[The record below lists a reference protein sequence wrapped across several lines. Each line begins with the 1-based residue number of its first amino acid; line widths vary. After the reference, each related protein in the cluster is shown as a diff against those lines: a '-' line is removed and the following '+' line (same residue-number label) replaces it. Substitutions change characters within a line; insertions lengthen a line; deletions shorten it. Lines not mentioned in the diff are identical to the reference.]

1 MKKFAKE
8 FKDFI
13 ATGNMI
19 ELAVAV
25 ILGGAIGAVIKAFTD
40 GVMMQIVA
48 AIFGQPDFSKMELVL
63 RKNVS
68 CTADAATGAEVCTN
82 ASIKYGAFLNT
93 LITLILTGLVLFM
106 MVKAYNK
113 MKKAKVE
120 EAAPA
125 GPSEID
131 LLTEI
136 RDALKARG

>member
-1 MKKFAKE
+1 MKNFLKE
-8 FKDFI
+8 FKSFI

-40 GVMMQIVA
+40 GIMMQLVA
-48 AIFGQPDFSKMELVL
+48 AIFGQPDFSQLSITL
-63 RKNVS
+63 RKNVGKD
-68 CTADAATGAEVCTN
+68 ADGNPLDATL
-82 ASIKYGAFLNT
+82 KYGAFLNT
-93 LITLILTGLVLFM
+93 LITLVLTGLVLFL

-113 MKKAKVE
+113 MKKSAVE
-120 EAAPA
+120 EAA
-125 GPSEID
+125 GPTEVE

>member
-1 MKKFAKE
+1 MKNFAKE
-8 FKDFI
+8 FREFI

-25 ILGGAIGAVIKAFTD
+25 ILGGAVKVVIDSFTN

-48 AIFGQPDFSKMELVL
+48 AIFGKPNFDQLSFDLSDTP
-63 RKNVS
+63 
-68 CTADAATGAEVCTN
+68 
-82 ASIKYGAFLNT
+82 IYYGQVIT
-93 LITLILTGLVLFM
+93 TIISLIMVGLVLFLII
-106 MVKAYNK
+106 KAYNK
-113 MKKAKVE
+113 MKKAE

-125 GPSEID
+125 GPSELD

>member
-1 MKKFAKE
+1 MKNFLKE
-8 FKDFI
+8 FKSFI

-40 GVMMQIVA
+40 GIMMQLVA
-48 AIFGQPDFSKMELVL
+48 AIFGQPDFSQLSITL
-63 RKNVS
+63 RKNVGKD
-68 CTADAATGAEVCTN
+68 ADGNPLDATL
-82 ASIKYGAFLNT
+82 KYGAFLNT
-93 LITLILTGLVLFM
+93 LITLVLTGLVLFM

-113 MKKAKVE
+113 MKKPPVE
-120 EAAPA
+120 EAA
-125 GPSEID
+125 GPTEVE